1 MKMIVLAFFLQL
13 SPQACKVLYC
23 KDLYFLVG
31 PMGWKSLRTAHA
43 KVRVFV
49 KKKRSIL
56 TNYFT
61 FQVILLLLLGT
72 LSDNHQVNLTF
83 MSNLPL
89 LPQLRSH
96 FTLSPLKDGASSSNF
111 RTWWMYYH
119 IKRQDSQIED
129 SSWQTKSDRASAFST
144 ISSSIVISCSY
155 KLLLQLLLFLYIK
168 KLLPAE
174 KKHNRIFREKI

>member
-1 MKMIVLAFFLQL
+1 MKMIVLEFFLLL
-13 SPQACKVLYC
+13 SPQAYKVLF
-23 KDLYFLVG
+23 FLVG
-31 PMGWKSLRTAHA
+31 PMGWKSLKTAHA

-49 KKKRSIL
+49 KKKSIL

-61 FQVILLLLLGT
+61 FQVFLLLLLGT
-72 LSDNHQVNLTF
+72 LSDNHQVNLTS

-96 FTLSPLKDGASSSNF
+96 FTLSLLKDGAPSSNF
-111 RTWWMYYH
+111 RTWWVYYH
-119 IKRQDSQIED
+119 IKGQDSQIED
-129 SSWQTKSDRASAFST
+129 SSWQTRSDRASASST

-168 KLLPAE
+168 KLLPTE
-174 KKHNRIFREKI
+174 RGEHNFREKI